1 MIDLATIKQQLSG
14 ITTRAARKAEAERWG
29 TGDLQTTPTH
39 LLPSIESDEAQAALR
54 RLAQQAQSLGPRI
67 VNTKRFGIIGDLNWG
82 GDNDQADKALQAQ
95 DLETTVDIITE
106 QALYSGII
114 AGINR
119 RDPTQGITRIEPLIG
134 HVEPVYSL
142 DSPALAVGLIHA
154 WVSDDRGVL
163 KWTVRVYD
171 LTDNSMREW
180 VNITDP
186 ARIWRTPPTT
196 TTEPSAEYPAGAPTP
211 RFAVLG
217 RDSNRLPMGEITKL
231 LPLLYGD
238 WSSQVRGDRIEES
251 TAIPQM
257 VVKGEVEDGTTERSP
272 THVIRVIEEG
282 DAKYIIPGD
291 LTGLHE
297 HHNRKLERIREDGN
311 LPGGFLGN
319 QTPSGEA
326 LREANAKF
334 ISSNRYFANH
344 LSRVLTELAADH
356 CEAEGLGEPPA
367 VTVTINRE
375 FARQQ
380 EIQDIISLHAEGLVE
395 HGAAVRAVS
404 VFLPTWSD
412 EEIEA
417 FIKAEAEAMRLPPVY
432 VPGALDPRDEQRP
445 AEGSN

>member
-14 ITTRAARKAEAERWG
+14 ITTRANRKSEAERWG
-29 TGDLQTTPTH
+29 TGDLQTIPTE
-39 LLPSIESDEAQAALR
+39 LLPSIESEEAQAALR
-54 RLAQQAQSLGPRI
+54 RLAAQAQSLGPRI
-67 VNTKRFGIIGDLNWG
+67 VNTKRFGIIGDINWG
-82 GDNDQADKALQAQ
+82 GDNAAADASLQNQ

-119 RDPTQGITRIEPLIG
+119 RDPTQGTTRIEPLIG
-134 HVEPVYSL
+134 HVEPIYSK
-142 DSPALAVGLIHA
+142 DSPTFAVGLIHA
-154 WVSDDRGVL
+154 WVTDASGVT

-171 LTDNSMREW
+171 LQDRTLREW
-180 VNITDP
+180 VNVTDP
-186 ARIWRTPPTT
+186 ARIWRT
-196 TTEPSAEYPAGAPTP
+196 EPSNTIEANAEYPAGAPTP
-211 RFAVLG
+211 RFAVLN
-217 RDSNRLPMGEITKL
+217 RDSDRLPMGEIAKL

-257 VVKGEVEDGTTERSP
+257 VVKGEVEDGTGERSP
-272 THVIRVIEEG
+272 THVIRVIEDG

-291 LTGLHE
+291 LSGLHD

-311 LPGGFLGN
+311 LPGGFLGA

-334 ISSNRYFANH
+334 ISSNRYFALR
-344 LSRVLTELAADH
+344 LSRVLTELTADH
-356 CEAEGLGEPPA
+356 CEAENLGEPPT

-380 EIQDIISLHAEGLVE
+380 EIQDIISLSREGLVE
-395 HGAAVRAVS
+395 HGAAVRAIS

-412 EEIEA
+412 EEVEA
-417 FIKAEAEAMRLPPVY
+417 YIASEVRRQQVPRF
-432 VPGALDPRDEQRP
+432 VPGQLSPPDA
-445 AEGSN
+445 